1 MLSYI
6 TLKNFKCFEEQSFAL
21 SNLTIVAGANGAGKS
36 TLIQSLLLLRQS
48 ALDRRSL
55 LSEKVQLN
63 GSLVKLNSAEGIRY
77 FESEDTDINFM
88 LEDDDIEKALDVT
101 IVDAITTEPTC
112 ETRVSENLDEYVEKC
127 DLFSKDMVYLAP
139 DRMSPGDIHT
149 ARVNDDPVL
158 GRMGDKMGYSAAA
171 RLNEAQKNDEKVAII
186 ALDRSGDGRVTTNVS
201 AWMSYIMDFNY
212 VVKVSEKDKDNLEMS
227 YTVEANGVP
236 VEVSPFNMPFG
247 NSSIFPIV
255 VALMTAPKDSLVVIE
270 NPEAHIH
277 PKAQTKMGELLAI
290 AAENGVQIIIET
302 HSDHLL
308 NGVRIAIKQKKIDEN
323 GVEIHFV
330 YADRD
335 NPIMHHT
342 QRMQIH
348 EDGSIDEWPR
358 GFFDE
363 WELSLR
369 TLTQEQ
375 ED

>member
-6 TLKNFKCFEEQSFAL
+6 TLNNFKCFEEQGFAL

-63 GSLVKLNSAEGIRY
+63 GSLVKLNSAEEIRY
-77 FESEDTDINFM
+77 FGSENADIKFT
-88 LEDDDIEKALDVT
+88 LEDDEIEETLDV
-101 IVDAITTEPTC
+101 IIKDAVTTEPNCKT
-112 ETRVSENLDEYVEKC
+112 EVSDNLKEYEEKC
-127 DLFSKDMVYLAP
+127 VLFSKDMVYLAP
-139 DRMSPGDIHT
+139 DRLSPGDIHT
-149 ARVNDDPVL
+149 ARVNEEPVL
-158 GRMGDKMGYSAAA
+158 GRIGEKMGNSAATI
-171 RLNEAQKNDEKVAII
+171 LNEAQKNDEKVLIT
-186 ALDRSGDGRVTTNVS
+186 ALDKSGDGRVTTNVS

-212 VVKVSEKDKDNLEMS
+212 EVHVSEQDKDNLKMS

-255 VALMTAPKDSLVVIE
+255 VALMTAPKDSLVIIE

-277 PKAQTKMGELLAI
+277 PKAQTKMGELLAT
-290 AAENGVQIIIET
+290 AAENGIQIIIET

-308 NGVRIAIKQKKIDEN
+308 NGVRIAVKKRMIDEN

-330 YADRD
+330 YADRE
-335 NPIMHHT
+335 NPIVHHT
-342 QRMQIH
+342 QRMQVH
-348 EDGSIDEWPR
+348 EDGSIEDWPA

-363 WELSLR
+363 WEKSLR
-369 TLTQEQ
+369 TLTQEN
-375 ED
+375 